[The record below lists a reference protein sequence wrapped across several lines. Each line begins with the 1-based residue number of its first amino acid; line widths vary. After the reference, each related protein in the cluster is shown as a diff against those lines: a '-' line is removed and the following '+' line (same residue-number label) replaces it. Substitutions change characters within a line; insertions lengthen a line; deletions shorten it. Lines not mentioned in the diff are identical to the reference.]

1 MPHRGERMA
10 NKKPDTYNWFY
21 GNPPL
26 IGILYRVVTFIFR
39 ALGAT
44 VFRFRLEGLDK
55 VPLKEPILLLP
66 NHSTMLDPFL
76 VGPPVM
82 RGTKQMASAG
92 LLRVPYL
99 GTLLKNLGSFPKMKY
114 TKDKNSMQTLQD
126 KYDEGY
132 AVILF
137 PEGNRCWNG
146 ETSSVGDGI
155 GRLIK
160 RMGATV
166 VYARMNSAFLFQP
179 RWAKYPRWVPIE
191 ITYDGPYR
199 YGDDNRTAEEIAQEV
214 QDKLTVSAHL
224 KKPAMTWGFRMA
236 HGLRQYLWACPECFS
251 FESLYPSKKDGN
263 VIECSSCGAHWKL
276 NVENIMQGDTTL
288 PVNKAFEKLDE
299 HFGRPPIANRESFE
313 ETGVALVAE
322 YGKLLFL
329 PQGSK
334 TGELEA
340 EGKFEIHAGGLRV
353 TRADG
358 SEWNA
363 AFSDMKAISVEI
375 ASLLHFRVED
385 KLFRVVIPDHSPLKW
400 DHFLRMWR
408 LHSVGSEH

>member
-1 MPHRGERMA
+1 MMA
-10 NKKPDTYNWFY
+10 NKKPDPYNWFY
-21 GNPPL
+21 GNPPFM
-26 IGILYRVVTFIFR
+26 GILYRFTTFVFR
-39 ALGAT
+39 LLGAT
-44 VFRFRLEGLDK
+44 LFRFRLEGLDK

-99 GTLLKNLGSFPKMKY
+99 GALLKNLGSFPKMKY

-132 AVILF
+132 AVLLF

-146 ETSSVGDGI
+146 ETSPVGDGI

-199 YGDDNRTAEEIAQEV
+199 YDEDQTAEEIAQDV
-214 QDKLTVSAHL
+214 QSKLMVSAHL
-224 KKPAMTWGFRMA
+224 KKPAWTWGFRMA
-236 HGLRQYLWACPECFS
+236 HGLRQYLWACPACFT
-251 FESLYPSKKDGN
+251 FEALHPSKKDGN
-263 VIECSSCGAHWKL
+263 TIVCSSCAAAWTL
-276 NVENIMQGDTTL
+276 NIENIMQGTNTF
-288 PVNKAFEKLDE
+288 PVTKAFDKLNE
-299 HFGRPPIANRESFE
+299 HFGCPPVADRHAFE
-313 ETGVALVAE
+313 ETGVALKAE

-329 PQGSK
+329 PRGSK
-334 TGELEA
+334 IRQIEA
-340 EGKFEIHAGGLRV
+340 EGRFEIHTDGLRII
-353 TRADG
+353 RDDG
-358 SEWNA
+358 SQWSST
-363 AFSDMKAISVEI
+363 FSEMTGISVEI
-375 ASLLHFRVED
+375 ASLLHFRIGD
-385 KLFRVVIPDHSPLKW
+385 KLFRVVTPNHSPLKW
-400 DHFLRMWR
+400 DHFLRLWR
-408 LHSVGSEH
+408 QHSVGAKL

>member
-1 MPHRGERMA
+1 MA
-10 NKKPDTYNWFY
+10 DKKPDTYNWFY

-26 IGILYRVVTFIFR
+26 LGILYRVVTFIFR
-39 ALGAT
+39 ALGVT
-44 VFRFRLEGLDK
+44 IFRFRLEGLDK
-55 VPLKEPILLLP
+55 VPLKEPILILP

-199 YGDDNRTAEEIAQEV
+199 YGDDSRTAEEIAQEV

-224 KKPAMTWGFRMA
+224 KKPARTWGFRMA
-236 HGLRQYLWACPECFS
+236 HGLRQYLWACPSCFT
-251 FESLYPSKKDGN
+251 FESLHPSKKDGN
-263 VIECSSCGAHWKL
+263 TIVCSACSAQWKL
-276 NVENIMQGDTTL
+276 NVENIMQGETTL
-288 PVNKAFEKLDE
+288 PVNEAFNQLDE
-299 HFGRPPIANRESFE
+299 HFGRPPIANRESFDE
-313 ETGVALVAE
+313 DGVALKAE
-322 YGKLLFL
+322 HGKLLFL

-334 TGELEA
+334 TGEVEA
-340 EGKFEIHAGGLRV
+340 EGRFEIHKDGLRV
-353 TRADG
+353 TRTDG
-358 SEWNA
+358 TEWNA

-375 ASLLHFRVED
+375 ASLLHFRIED
-385 KLFRVVIPDHSPLKW
+385 KLYRVVIPDHSPLKW
-400 DHFLRMWR
+400 DHFLRYWR
-408 LHSVGSEH
+408 LHSVGTER